1 MKSEPGPPM
10 TLGATAS
17 PEGRAAHGMLMREL
31 RRLDNANSRGR
42 WKMFTPSQRAPS
54 SPTSAAIDD
63 GNLGSAQRMHPKEAR
78 VQPDAG
84 DPMGDQP
91 GVLLRRYRLISAAR
105 AAKEEFA
112 RAFIGGCDI
121 IFDRL
126 SRMETHPSLRG
137 RA

>member
-1 MKSEPGPPM
+1 MR
-10 TLGATAS
+10 TAEEDGRCS
-17 PEGRAAHGMLMREL
+17 PQVKGRR
-31 RRLDNANSRGR
+31 RRL
-42 WKMFTPSQRAPS
+42 
-54 SPTSAAIDD
+54 TSAAIDD

-91 GVLLRRYRLISAAR
+91 GVLLRRYRRISAAR

-126 SRMETHPSLRG
+126 SRMETHPSLRVEHEIW
-137 RA
+137 RAVMNAARQTYRAGTYLAAAFAVRWS

>member
-1 MKSEPGPPM
+1 M
-10 TLGATAS
+10 
-17 PEGRAAHGMLMREL
+17 
-31 RRLDNANSRGR
+31 SRGLF
-42 WKMFTPSQRAPS
+42 KYGLDGVNVPAE
-54 SPTSAAIDD
+54 PTSAAIDD

-91 GVLLRRYRLISAAR
+91 GVLLRQYRLISAAR